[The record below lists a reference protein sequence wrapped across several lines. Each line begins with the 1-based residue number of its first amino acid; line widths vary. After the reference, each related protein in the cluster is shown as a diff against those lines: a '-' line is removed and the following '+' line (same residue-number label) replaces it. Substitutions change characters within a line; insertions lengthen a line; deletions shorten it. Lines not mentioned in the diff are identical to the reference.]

1 MSTLIISTATM
12 HVNEGHAIMVM
23 ISMRRFNTPLHYA
36 VEQMKTETVKYILKH
51 EVRTYVRIF
60 KNNIL
65 TCSIIHLELMPSS
78 VVPKA

>member
-23 ISMRRFNTPLHYA
+23 ISMCRFNTPLHYS

-51 EVRTYVRIF
+51 EVRIF

-65 TCSIIHLELMPSS
+65 TCSIIYYTFGINAEFYS
-78 VVPKA
+78 VPRA